1 MRVSSQ
7 RQVTIWFPDAALPA
21 VSPYAPLNAPGAR
34 LAGPPA
40 ASARRAQ
47 AGVCMTL
54 ADPSVVTDQPS
65 ASRNRLVLIVY
76 TAAIFVSALLLFSV
90 QPLFTKMVLPRLGGS
105 PAVWSVAMV
114 FFQSLLLGGYAY
126 AHYLM
131 QLRNRIIPVIVHL
144 VLLVIALLTLPLSIA
159 SGWGDPPTSG
169 YAFWLLG
176 LFAVSIGVP
185 FFALAAN
192 NPLLQA
198 WFVRTGHPNGPDPYF
213 LYASSNIGSFLALL
227 SYPVLLEP
235 MFTLRTQNL
244 IWTGGYG
251 LLILLIAGCGALLL
265 RSPVNAA
272 VDTLAEDTD
281 APAPASIL
289 RARWI
294 FLAAVPSGL
303 LIAVTAH
310 ISTDVAAA
318 PLLWVLPLSLYLLT
332 WVLVFQSRP
341 LLPHRWMLMLQ
352 PLAITGVIVLLAV
365 GGEQNLL
372 LTLGGH
378 QLCFFIIAMACHGEL
393 ARTRPA
399 AKYLTGFYVALS
411 FGGMVG
417 GLFAGL
423 IAPFTFSWIAEYPI
437 LLALAALCRPP
448 GGDERLSRWSA
459 WYWPFLAV
467 LALVLIAPSYSEG
480 KIMAWLDEHRVWVIG
495 AVGVLSALLALGLNA
510 NRWKIFATVAVAL
523 LLIRAYPS
531 DDGRVE
537 TVRSFFGVHKIVVTP
552 HGQYHVLMHGTTI
565 HGAEKFQN
573 DDGTPVTGR
582 PEPITYYHKDGGI
595 GQAISAIRERKGGPL
610 RVAAIGLGSGT
621 LTCASEP
628 GETWKFFEIDQS
640 MVDTARDPRY
650 FTYIQKCEP
659 DLKPVIGDARLTFAR
674 EPDGIYDL
682 IIVDA
687 YSSDAIPIH
696 LATEE
701 AMEIY
706 KDKLAPQGAV
716 LMHVSN
722 RHLELSSVV
731 VGIAD
736 ANDLKSWVYSED
748 SNRDNEYIFS
758 TSVVVS
764 AREEADV
771 GKLASSEQWA
781 LTEADENQRV
791 WTDDY
796 SNVLGAVWRRLRDGE
811 Q

>member
-1 MRVSSQ
+1 M
-7 RQVTIWFPDAALPA
+7 L
-21 VSPYAPLNAPGAR
+21 SP
-34 LAGPPA
+34 
-40 ASARRAQ
+40 
-47 AGVCMTL
+47 
-54 ADPSVVTDQPS
+54 DPSVVTDQPS
-65 ASRNRLVLIVY
+65 ASRNRLVLITY

-131 QLRNRIIPVIVHL
+131 QIRNRWIPAAIHL
-144 VLLVIALLTLPLSIA
+144 VLLVIALLSLPLSIA
-159 SGWGDPPTSG
+159 GGWGEPPTSG

-176 LFAVSIGVP
+176 LFAVSIGLP

-244 IWTGGYG
+244 IWTGTFG
-251 LLILLIAGCGALLL
+251 LLIVLIAACAVLLL
-265 RSPVNAA
+265 RSPVTADA
-272 VDTLAEDTD
+272 DRRSEDTD
-281 APAPASIL
+281 APAPPWPL

-341 LLPHRWMLMLQ
+341 LLPHKWMLMAQ
-352 PLAITGVIVLLAV
+352 PLAITGVIVLLGV
-365 GGEQNLL
+365 GGEQSLL

-378 QLCFFIIAMACHGEL
+378 LACFFIIAMACHGEL

-423 IAPFTFSWIAEYPI
+423 IAPYTFSWIAEYPI
-437 LLALAALCRPP
+437 LVALAALCRPA
-448 GGDERLSRWSA
+448 DSAERFSRWSR
-459 WYWPFLAV
+459 WYWPLLGVLAV
-467 LALVLIAPSYSEG
+467 VLIAPSFGMDKAFGWLTDHRLYVIKTLAVVALVLAILLKIDRWKLAAIVTLALVLI
-480 KIMAWLDEHRVWVIG
+480 RV
-495 AVGVLSALLALGLNA
+495 
-510 NRWKIFATVAVAL
+510 
-523 LLIRAYPS
+523 YPS

-565 HGAEKFQN
+565 HGAEKFLN

-595 GQAISAIRERKGGPL
+595 GQAIAAVRERKGAPL
-610 RVAAIGLGSGT
+610 RVAVIGLGSGT

-640 MVDTARDPRY
+640 MVDTARDPKY
-650 FTYIQKCEP
+650 FTYIQNCEP

-674 EPDGIYDL
+674 EPNGIYDL

-701 AMEIY
+701 AMAIY

-716 LMHVSN
+716 VMHVSN

-736 ANDLKSWVYSED
+736 ANELKSWVYSED
-748 SNRDNEYIFS
+748 SGRDNEYIFA
-758 TSVVVS
+758 TSVVVC

-771 GKLASSEQWA
+771 GKLASSDVWA
-781 LTEADENQRV
+781 ETEADEKQRV

-796 SNVLGAVWRRLRDGE
+796 SNVLGAVYRRLRDGE

>member
-1 MRVSSQ
+1 MSS
-7 RQVTIWFPDAALPA
+7 TDYA
-21 VSPYAPLNAPGAR
+21 VA
-34 LAGPPA
+34 
-40 ASARRAQ
+40 
-47 AGVCMTL
+47 
-54 ADPSVVTDQPS
+54 DQPS
-65 ASRNRLVLIVY
+65 ASRNRLVLLVY

-90 QPLFTKMVLPRLGGS
+90 QPLFTKMVLPRFGGS

-114 FFQSLLLGGYAY
+114 FFQSLLLAGYGY
-126 AHYLM
+126 AHYLI
-131 QLRNRIIPVIVHL
+131 QIPNRRLAVAVHL
-144 VLLVIALLTLPLSIA
+144 LLLVAALLSLPLSIA
-159 SGWGDPPTSG
+159 SGWGEPPNSG

-176 LFAVSIGVP
+176 LFAVSIGLP
-185 FFALAAN
+185 FFALAGN

-198 WFVRTGHPNGPDPYF
+198 WFFRTGHPSGPDPYF

-235 MFTLRTQNL
+235 MFTLRWQNL

-251 LLILLIAGCGALLL
+251 LLVVLIAACAVLLL
-265 RSPVNAA
+265 RSPLVVAGDVPAGDAGAA
-272 VDTLAEDTD
+272 S
-281 APAPASIL
+281 PPWIL

-341 LLPHRWMLMLQ
+341 LLPHRWMLRLQ
-352 PLAITGVIVLLAV
+352 PLAIAGVVVLLAS

-378 QLCFFIIAMACHGEL
+378 QLCFFVIAMACHGEL

-423 IAPFTFSWIAEYPI
+423 IAPFTFSWVAEYPI

-448 GGDERLSRWSA
+448 GEERFARWSG
-459 WYWPFLAV
+459 WYWPILAV
-467 LALVLIAPSYSEG
+467 LALALIAPSYFEG
-480 KIMAWLDEHRVWVIG
+480 KFMTWLDTYRVWMIG
-495 AVGVLSALLALGLNA
+495 AVGVLAAVLALGLNA
-510 NRWKIFATVAVAL
+510 DRWKIFATVVVAL
-523 LLIRAYPS
+523 VLIRAYPA
-531 DDGRVE
+531 DEGRVE
-537 TVRSFFGVHKIVVTP
+537 TVRSFFGVHKIMVTP
-552 HGQYHVLMHGTTI
+552 RGHYHVLMHGTTI
-565 HGAEKFQN
+565 HGAQKFQN
-573 DDGTPVTGR
+573 DDGSPLTGR

-595 GQAISAIRERKGGPL
+595 GQAITSIRERKGGAL
-610 RVAAIGLGSGT
+610 RVAVIGLGAGT

-628 GETWKFFEIDQS
+628 GESWKFFEIDQT
-640 MVDTARDPRY
+640 MVDTARDPKY
-650 FTYIQKCEP
+650 FSYIKNCEP
-659 DLKPVIGDARLTFAR
+659 GLKPVIGDARLTFAK
-674 EPDGIYDL
+674 EPDGAYDL

-701 AMEIY
+701 AMAIY
-706 KDKLAPQGAV
+706 KDKLAPRGAV
-716 LMHVSN
+716 VMHVSN
-722 RHLELSSVV
+722 RHLELVSVI

-736 ANDLKSWVYSED
+736 ANDLKSWVYNED
-748 SNRDNEYIFS
+748 SKRDNEYIFA
-758 TSVVVS
+758 TEVVVS

-771 GKLASSEQWA
+771 GALAASEDWT
-781 LTEADENQRV
+781 LTDADERQRV

-796 SNVLGAVWRRLRDGE
+796 SNVLGAVWRRLRHRE
-811 Q
+811 E

>member
-1 MRVSSQ
+1 
-7 RQVTIWFPDAALPA
+7 
-21 VSPYAPLNAPGAR
+21 
-34 LAGPPA
+34 
-40 ASARRAQ
+40 
-47 AGVCMTL
+47 
-54 ADPSVVTDQPS
+54 
-65 ASRNRLVLIVY
+65 
-76 TAAIFVSALLLFSV
+76 
-90 QPLFTKMVLPRLGGS
+90 MVLPRLGGS

-131 QLRNRIIPVIVHL
+131 QLRNRMIPVVIHL

-159 SGWGDPPTSG
+159 SGWGEPPSSG

-176 LFAVSIGVP
+176 LFAVSIGLP

-251 LLILLIAGCGALLL
+251 LLIVLIAACGVLLL
-265 RSPVNAA
+265 RSPASAA
-272 VDTLAEDTD
+272 VDVLAEDTA
-281 APAPASIL
+281 APAPAWIL

-341 LLPHRWMLMLQ
+341 LLPHKWMLLLQ
-352 PLAITGVIVLLAV
+352 PLAIAGVIVLLAI

-372 LTLGGH
+372 LTLGGN
-378 QLCFFIIAMACHGEL
+378 LLFFFVIAMACHGEL

-448 GGDERLSRWSA
+448 GGDERLPRLE
-459 WYWPFLAV
+459 PLVLAV
-467 LALVLIAPSYSEG
+467 SRRAGGGADRAVLVGWQDHGEPGSSEN
-480 KIMAWLDEHRVWVIG
+480 RVWVIG

-510 NRWKIFATVAVAL
+510 NRWKIFATVVVAL
-523 LLIRAYPS
+523 VLIRVYPA

-552 HGQYHVLMHGTTI
+552 DGQYHVLMHGTTI
-565 HGAEKFQN
+565 HGAQKFQN
-573 DDGTPVTGR
+573 NDGTPVTGR
-582 PEPITYYHKDGGI
+582 PEPISYYHKDGGI
-595 GQAISAIRERKGGPL
+595 GQAITAIRERKGGPL
-610 RVAAIGLGSGT
+610 RVAVIGLGAGT
-621 LTCASEP
+621 LACASEP

-640 MVDTARDPRY
+640 MVDTARDPD
-650 FTYIQKCEP
+650 ILP
-659 DLKPVIGDARLTFAR
+659 
-674 EPDGIYDL
+674 
-682 IIVDA
+682 
-687 YSSDAIPIH
+687 
-696 LATEE
+696 
-701 AMEIY
+701 
-706 KDKLAPQGAV
+706 
-716 LMHVSN
+716 
-722 RHLELSSVV
+722 
-731 VGIAD
+731 
-736 ANDLKSWVYSED
+736 
-748 SNRDNEYIFS
+748 
-758 TSVVVS
+758 TS
-764 AREEADV
+764 RT
-771 GKLASSEQWA
+771 AS
-781 LTEADENQRV
+781 RI
-791 WTDDY
+791 
-796 SNVLGAVWRRLRDGE
+796 
-811 Q
+811 

>member
-1 MRVSSQ
+1 MLHCSHPAPCR
-7 RQVTIWFPDAALPA
+7 ILAAGLSRIQAGVFMSLP
-21 VSPYAPLNAPGAR
+21 L
-34 LAGPPA
+34 PPA
-40 ASARRAQ
+40 ADQ
-47 AGVCMTL
+47 T
-54 ADPSVVTDQPS
+54 SV
-65 ASRNRLVLIVY
+65 SRNRLILTVY
-76 TAAIFVSALLLFSV
+76 TAAIFTSALLLFSV

-114 FFQSLLLGGYAY
+114 FFQSLLLAGYAY

-131 QLRNRIIPVIVHL
+131 QLRNRIVPVAVHL
-144 VLLVIALLTLPLSIA
+144 VLLVIALLTLPLGIA
-159 SGWGDPPTSG
+159 NGWGEPPTSG

-176 LFAVSIGVP
+176 LFAASIGLP

-235 MFTLRTQNL
+235 MFTLRTQNF
-244 IWTGGYG
+244 IWTGLYG
-251 LLILLIAGCGALLL
+251 LLILLIAGCGVLLL
-265 RSPVNAA
+265 RSPANIVVEQNH
-272 VDTLAEDTD
+272 DTG
-281 APAPASIL
+281 APAPPWAL

-341 LLPHRWMLMLQ
+341 LLPHKWVLMLQ
-352 PLAITGVIVLLAV
+352 PLAISGVIVLLAV

-378 QLCFFIIAMACHGEL
+378 LLCFFIIAMACHGEL

-423 IAPFTFSWIAEYPI
+423 IAPYAFSWIAEYPI
-437 LLALAALCRPP
+437 LVALAVLCRPP
-448 GGDERLSRWSA
+448 ADERWPQLSRWVWPLLAAIAVALLAPSYSGGKVFAWLDGHRVYVISA
-459 WYWPFLAV
+459 IAIAGMIAAILLKMDRAKLAGIAI
-467 LALVLIAPSYSEG
+467 LALVLI
-480 KIMAWLDEHRVWVIG
+480 RV
-495 AVGVLSALLALGLNA
+495 
-510 NRWKIFATVAVAL
+510 
-523 LLIRAYPS
+523 YPA

-537 TVRSFFGVHKIVVTP
+537 TVRSFFGVHKIVMTSN
-552 HGQYHVLMHGTTI
+552 GQYHVLMHGTTI
-565 HGAEKFQN
+565 HGAEKFRN
-573 DDGTPVTGR
+573 GDGSPVTGR
-582 PEPITYYHKDGGI
+582 PEPITYYHQDGGI
-595 GQAISAIRERKGGPL
+595 GQAISAIRARKGGPI
-610 RVAAIGLGSGT
+610 RVAVIGLGAGT
-621 LTCASEP
+621 LACASQP
-628 GETWKFFEIDQS
+628 GEDWKFFEIDQT
-640 MVDTARDPRY
+640 MVDTARDPKY
-650 FTYIQKCEP
+650 FTFIQNCEP
-659 DLKPVIGDARLTFAR
+659 DLKPVIGDARQTFAK

-701 AMEIY
+701 AMGIY
-706 KDKLAPQGAV
+706 KQKLAPQGAV

-748 SNRDNEYIFS
+748 SGRDNEYIFS

-771 GKLASSEQWA
+771 GALASSDKWA
-781 LTEADENQRV
+781 LTESEDNQRV

>member
-1 MRVSSQ
+1 MSSSE
-7 RQVTIWFPDAALPA
+7 TSAAPD
-21 VSPYAPLNAPGAR
+21 
-34 LAGPPA
+34 
-40 ASARRAQ
+40 
-47 AGVCMTL
+47 
-54 ADPSVVTDQPS
+54 PS

-114 FFQSLLLGGYAY
+114 FFQSLLLAGYAY

-131 QLRNRIIPVIVHL
+131 RLRNRMIPVAVHL

-159 SGWGDPPTSG
+159 SGWGEPPSSG

-176 LFAVSIGVP
+176 LFAVSIGLP

-244 IWTGGYG
+244 IWTGFYG
-251 LLILLIAGCGALLL
+251 LLIVLIGACGVLLL
-265 RSPVNAA
+265 RSPATAA
-272 VDTLAEDTD
+272 VDVLAEDTD
-281 APAPASIL
+281 APAPAWIL

-341 LLPHRWMLMLQ
+341 LLPHKWMLMAQ
-352 PLAITGVIVLLAV
+352 PLAIAGVVVLLAV

-378 QLCFFIIAMACHGEL
+378 QLCFFVIAMACHGEL

-437 LLALAALCRPP
+437 LLAMAALCRPP
-448 GGDERLSRWSA
+448 GGAERLPGWSRW
-459 WYWPFLAV
+459 YLPFLAV
-467 LALVLIAPSYSEG
+467 LAVILIAPSWSDG
-480 KIMAWLDEHRVWVIG
+480 KVMQWLNDHRVWVIG

-510 NRWKIFATVAVAL
+510 NRWKIFATVVVAL
-523 LLIRAYPS
+523 VLLRAYPS

-573 DDGTPVTGR
+573 DDGTPLTGR
-582 PEPITYYHKDGGI
+582 PEPISYYHKDGGI
-595 GQAISAIRERKGGPL
+595 GQAITAIRERKGGPI
-610 RVAAIGLGSGT
+610 RVAVIGLGSGT
-621 LTCASEP
+621 LTCASMP

-640 MVDTARDPRY
+640 MVDTARDPKY
-650 FTYIQKCEP
+650 FTYIQQCEP
-659 DLKPVIGDARLTFAR
+659 DLKPVMGDARLTFAR

-701 AMEIY
+701 AMKIY

-731 VGIAD
+731 VGIAE

-748 SNRDNEYIFS
+748 SNRDNEYIFA
-758 TSVVVS
+758 TTVVVS

-771 GKLASSEQWA
+771 GKLASSDLWA
-781 LTEADENQRV
+781 LTEADQKQRV

-796 SNVLGAVWRRLRDGE
+796 SNVLGAVYRRLRDGE

>member
-1 MRVSSQ
+1 MRFKSGPHLLSV
-7 RQVTIWFPDAALPA
+7 
-21 VSPYAPLNAPGAR
+21 PGT
-34 LAGPPA
+34 
-40 ASARRAQ
+40 SATQ
-47 AGVCMTL
+47 AGVFMSSPT
-54 ADPSVVTDQPS
+54 PSVTVPN
-65 ASRNRLVLIVY
+65 NRLILIVY
-76 TAAIFVSALLLFSV
+76 TAAIFTSALLVFSV

-114 FFQSLLLGGYAY
+114 FFQSLLLAGYVY
-126 AHYLM
+126 AHVLM
-131 QLRNRIIPVIVHL
+131 QARNRVIPVAVHL
-144 VLLVIALLTLPLSIA
+144 VLLVIALLTLPLGIA
-159 SGWGDPPTSG
+159 SGWGEPPGSG
-169 YAFWLLG
+169 YAVWLLG
-176 LFAVSIGVP
+176 LFMVSIGLP

-192 NPLLQA
+192 NPMLQA
-198 WFVRTGHPNGPDPYF
+198 WFVRTGHPDGPDPYF

-235 MFTLRTQNL
+235 AFSLRTQNL
-244 IWTGGYG
+244 IWTGLYG
-251 LLILLIAGCGALLL
+251 VLILLIAGCGVLLL
-265 RSPVNAA
+265 RSPLSA
-272 VDTLAEDTD
+272 VAVQRDDAD
-281 APAPASIL
+281 APAPAWAVRL
-289 RARWI
+289 RWI

-341 LLPHRWMLMLQ
+341 LLPHQWVLALQ
-352 PLAITGVIVLLAV
+352 PLAIAGVIVLLAF

-378 QLCFFIIAMACHGEL
+378 QLCFFVIAMACHGEL
-393 ARTRPA
+393 ARTRPP

-411 FGGMVG
+411 FGGMIG

-423 IAPFTFSWIAEYPI
+423 IAPFIFSWIAEYPI
-437 LLALAALCRPP
+437 LIALAALCRPP
-448 GGDERLSRWSA
+448 ARERLPRWSRWV
-459 WYWPFLAV
+459 WPLLVALAV
-467 LALVLIAPSYSEG
+467 ALLAPSWSG
-480 KIMAWLDEHRVWVIG
+480 GRIFSWLDDHRVWMIG

-510 NRWKIFATVAVAL
+510 NRGKIFATVVLAL
-523 LLIRAYPS
+523 VLIRIYPA

-537 TVRSFFGVHKIVVTP
+537 TVRSFFGVHKIVETAN
-552 HGQYHVLMHGTTI
+552 GQYHVLMHGTTI
-565 HGAEKFQN
+565 HGAEKFRN
-573 DDGTPVTGR
+573 ADGTPVAGP

-595 GQAISAIRERKGGPL
+595 GQAISAIRERKGAPL
-610 RVAAIGLGSGT
+610 RVAVIGLGAGT
-621 LTCASEP
+621 LACASEP
-628 GETWKFFEIDQS
+628 GEDWKFFEIDQT
-640 MVDTARDPRY
+640 MVDTARDPKY
-650 FTYIQKCEP
+650 FTYIRDCEP
-659 DLKPVIGDARLTFAR
+659 DLKPVIGDARLTFAK
-674 EPDGIYDL
+674 EPDGVYDL

-701 AMEIY
+701 AMAIY
-706 KDKLAPQGAV
+706 KRKLASQGAV
-716 LMHVSN
+716 VMHVSN

-736 ANDLKSWVYSED
+736 ANDLKSWVFSED
-748 SNRDNEYIFS
+748 SGRDNEYIFS
-758 TSVVVS
+758 TTVVVS

-771 GKLASSEQWA
+771 GTLASSDKWA
-781 LTEADENQRV
+781 LTEADDNQRV

>member
-1 MRVSSQ
+1 MHSPDPTA
-7 RQVTIWFPDAALPA
+7 VT
-21 VSPYAPLNAPGAR
+21 GR
-34 LAGPPA
+34 PA
-40 ASARRAQ
+40 AR
-47 AGVCMTL
+47 
-54 ADPSVVTDQPS
+54 
-65 ASRNRLVLIVY
+65 RNRLVLAVY
-76 TAAIFVSALLLFSV
+76 TMAIFVSALLLFSV

-114 FFQSLLLGGYAY
+114 FFQTLLLAGYAY
-126 AHYLM
+126 AHYLT
-131 QLRNRIIPVIVHL
+131 QIRNRVIAVVVHL
-144 VLLVIALLTLPLSIA
+144 ALLVIAWLTLPLSIA
-159 SGWGDPPTSG
+159 GGWGEPPASG

-176 LFAVSIGVP
+176 LFAVSIGLP

-198 WFVRTGHPNGPDPYF
+198 WFVRTGHPSGPDPYF

-244 IWTGGYG
+244 IWTSLYG
-251 LLILLIAGCGALLL
+251 LLIVLIAACGALLL
-265 RSPVNAA
+265 RSPAVAA
-272 VDTLAEDTD
+272 VDAQAADV
-281 APAPASIL
+281 PATPPPWLL

-341 LLPHRWMLMLQ
+341 LLPHRWMLRLQ
-352 PLAITGVIVLLAV
+352 PLAIAGVIVLLAV

-378 QLCFFIIAMACHGEL
+378 QLCFFVIAMACHGEL

-437 LLALAALCRPP
+437 LLALAALCRPA
-448 GGDERLSRWSA
+448 GGHERFSRWSR
-459 WYWPFLAV
+459 WYWPFVAV
-467 LALVLIAPSYSEG
+467 LAVALIAPAYADG
-480 KIMAWLDEHRVWVIG
+480 KVTSWLGAHRVWMIG
-495 AVGVLSALLALGLNA
+495 AIGVLSALLALGLNA
-510 NRWKIFATVAVAL
+510 SRWKIFATVALAL
-523 LLIRAYPS
+523 VLIRAYPS
-531 DDGRVE
+531 DNGRVE

-552 HGQYHVLMHGTTI
+552 SGQYHVLMHGTTI

-573 DDGTPVTGR
+573 EDGTPLTGR

-595 GQAISAIRERKGGPL
+595 GRAITAIRARKGSPL
-610 RVAAIGLGSGT
+610 RVAVIGLGAGT
-621 LTCASEP
+621 LACASAP
-628 GETWKFFEIDQS
+628 GETWKFFEIDQT
-640 MVDTARDPRY
+640 MVDTARDPKY
-650 FTYIQKCEP
+650 FTYITRCQP

-682 IIVDA
+682 IIIDA

-696 LATEE
+696 LATKE
-701 AMEIY
+701 AMAIY
-706 KDKLAPQGAV
+706 KDKLAAQGAV
-716 LMHVSN
+716 LVHVSN
-722 RHLELSSVV
+722 RHLELSSVI

-736 ANDLKSWVYSED
+736 ANDLESWVYSED
-748 SNRDNEYIFS
+748 SGRDDEYIFA
-758 TSVVVS
+758 TSVVVC

-771 GKLASSEQWA
+771 GELALSDFWA
-781 LTEADENQRV
+781 KTAANEKQRV

>member
-1 MRVSSQ
+1 MISSELS
-7 RQVTIWFPDAALPA
+7 VAAEQSA
-21 VSPYAPLNAPGAR
+21 V
-34 LAGPPA
+34 
-40 ASARRAQ
+40 
-47 AGVCMTL
+47 
-54 ADPSVVTDQPS
+54 
-65 ASRNRLVLIVY
+65 SRNRLILVVY
-76 TAAIFVSALLLFSV
+76 TLAIFVSALLLFSV

-131 QLRNRIIPVIVHL
+131 QLRNRMIPVVAHL
-144 VLLVIALLTLPLSIA
+144 ALLVVALLTLPLSIA
-159 SGWGDPPTSG
+159 SGWGEPPTSG

-176 LFAVSIGVP
+176 LFAVSIGLP

-198 WFVRTGHPNGPDPYF
+198 WFVRSGHPNGPDPYF

-244 IWTGGYG
+244 IWTSGYG
-251 LLILLIAGCGALLL
+251 LLIILIGACGVLLL
-265 RSPVNAA
+265 RSPMTSA
-272 VDTLAEDTD
+272 VDMLAGDTD
-281 APAPASIL
+281 APAPAWML

-341 LLPHRWMLMLQ
+341 LLPHKWMLLAQ
-352 PLAITGVIVLLAV
+352 PLAIAGVIVLLAF

-378 QLCFFIIAMACHGEL
+378 QLCFFVIAMACHGEL

-399 AKYLTGFYVALS
+399 ARYLTGFYVALS

-448 GGDERLSRWSA
+448 GGDARLPRWSG

-467 LALVLIAPSYSEG
+467 LAVALIAPSYSPG
-480 KIMAWLDEHRVWVIG
+480 KVMAWLDDHRVWMIG
-495 AVGVLSALLALGLNA
+495 AVGGLSALLALGLNA
-510 NRWKIFATVAVAL
+510 SRWKIFATVAVAL
-523 LLIRAYPS
+523 VLLRVYPS

-552 HGQYHVLMHGTTI
+552 NGQYHVLMHGTTI
-565 HGAEKFQN
+565 HGAEKFKN
-573 DDGTPVTGR
+573 DDTSPVTGR
-582 PEPITYYHKDGGI
+582 PEAITYYHKDGGI
-595 GQAISAIRERKGGPL
+595 GQAVSAIRARKGGPI
-610 RVAAIGLGSGT
+610 RVAVIGLGAGT

-628 GETWKFFEIDQS
+628 GEDWKFFEIDQT

-650 FTYIQKCEP
+650 FTFIQNCEP
-659 DLKPVIGDARLTFAR
+659 DLKPVIGDARLTFAK

-706 KDKLAPQGAV
+706 KQKLAPQGAV
-716 LMHVSN
+716 VMHVSN

-731 VGIAD
+731 VGIAE
-736 ANDLKSWVYSED
+736 ANDMKSWVYSED
-748 SNRDNEYIFS
+748 SGRDNEYIFS

-771 GKLASSEQWA
+771 GKLASSDQWA

>member
-1 MRVSSQ
+1 MTSSLPADAAPSAT
-7 RQVTIWFPDAALPA
+7 RNRAVLAVYTVTIF
-21 VSPYAPLNAPGAR
+21 
-34 LAGPPA
+34 
-40 ASARRAQ
+40 
-47 AGVCMTL
+47 T
-54 ADPSVVTDQPS
+54 
-65 ASRNRLVLIVY
+65 
-76 TAAIFVSALLLFSV
+76 SALLLFSV

-105 PAVWSVAMV
+105 PAEWSVAMV

-126 AHYLM
+126 AHVLM
-131 QLRNRIIPVIVHL
+131 TLKNRLAPVAIHL
-144 VLLVIALLTLPLSIA
+144 VLLAVAFAFLPLSIG
-159 SGWGDPPTSG
+159 SGWAEPPASG

-176 LFAVSIGVP
+176 LFAASIGLP

-192 NPLLQA
+192 NPMLQA
-198 WFVRTGHPNGPDPYF
+198 WFVRTGHPQGPDPYF

-235 MFTLRTQNL
+235 MLTLHMQNL
-244 IWTGGYG
+244 LWTVGYG
-251 LLILLIAGCGALLL
+251 LLILLIAACGFLLL
-265 RSPVNAA
+265 R
-272 VDTLAEDTD
+272 
-281 APAPASIL
+281 APPMAIALNESNETALPPSWL
-289 RARWI
+289 QWGRWV

-318 PLLWVLPLSLYLLT
+318 PLRWALPLSLYLLT

-341 LLPHRWMLMLQ
+341 LLPHKWMLLLQ
-352 PLAITGVIVLLAV
+352 PIAIAGVAFLLAF

-378 QLCFFIIAMACHGEL
+378 QLCFFVIAMACHGEL

-437 LLALAALCRPP
+437 LLAAAALCRPS
-448 GGDERLSRWSA
+448 GNERLPRWSA
-459 WYWPFLAV
+459 WYWPLLAV
-467 LALVLIAPSYSEG
+467 LAVALIAPTYTTG
-480 KIMAWLDEHRVWVIG
+480 KLFIWLDTNRVWVIG
-495 AVGVLSALLALGLNA
+495 AVGVLSALLALGFNA
-510 NRWKIFATVAVAL
+510 NRWKIFATVVVAL
-523 LLIRAYPS
+523 VLLRAYPA
-531 DDGRVE
+531 DEGRVE
-537 TVRSFFGVHKIVVTP
+537 TVRSCFGVHKIVVTP
-552 HGQYHVLMHGTTI
+552 NGQYHVLMHGTTI

-610 RVAAIGLGSGT
+610 RVAVIGLGSGT
-621 LTCASEP
+621 LTCASDP
-628 GETWKFFEIDQS
+628 GEDWKFFEIDQS
-640 MVDTARDPRY
+640 MVDTAKDPKY
-650 FTYIQKCEP
+650 FTYIQNCEP
-659 DLKPVIGDARLTFAR
+659 NLRPVIGDARLTFAR
-674 EPDGIYDL
+674 EPDGTYDM

-706 KDKLAPQGAV
+706 KAKLAPQGAV
-716 LMHVSN
+716 VMHVSD
-722 RHLELSSVV
+722 RHLELESVV
-731 VGIAD
+731 VGIAE

-748 SNRDNEYIFS
+748 SNRDNEYIFA

-764 AREEADV
+764 AREEVDV
-771 GKLASSEQWA
+771 GKLASSDKWA
-781 LTEADENQRV
+781 LTEAEDHLQI

-796 SNVLGAVWRRLRDGE
+796 SNVLGAVWR
-811 Q
+811 

>member
-1 MRVSSQ
+1 MSS
-7 RQVTIWFPDAALPA
+7 PE
-21 VSPYAPLNAPGAR
+21 
-34 LAGPPA
+34 
-40 ASARRAQ
+40 
-47 AGVCMTL
+47 
-54 ADPSVVTDQPS
+54 PS
-65 ASRNRLVLIVY
+65 AARDQRPASRYRLVLVAY
-76 TAAIFVSALLLFSV
+76 PSSIFLSALLLFSV

-114 FFQSLLLGGYAY
+114 FFQSLLLAGYAY
-126 AHYLM
+126 AHFLM
-131 QLRNRIIPVIVHL
+131 QIKNRVIPVAVHL
-144 VLLVIALLTLPLSIA
+144 ALLVVAISTLPLSIA
-159 SGWGDPPTSG
+159 SSWGDPPTSG

-176 LFAVSIGVP
+176 LFLVSIGLP

-198 WFVRTGHPNGPDPYF
+198 WFVRTGHPAGPDPYF

-235 MFTLRTQNL
+235 MFSLRTQNL
-244 IWTGGYG
+244 MWTGGYG
-251 LLILLIAGCGALLL
+251 LLILLIGACGLLLL
-265 RSPVNAA
+265 RSKALAA
-272 VDTLAEDTD
+272 ADLATEETP
-281 APAPASIL
+281 APAPSLSL

-341 LLPHRWMLMLQ
+341 LLPHKWMLSLQ

-372 LTLGGH
+372 LTLGRH
-378 QLCFFIIAMACHGEL
+378 QLCFFVIAMACHGEL

-423 IAPFTFSWIAEYPI
+423 IAPYAFSWVAEYPI

-448 GGDERLSRWSA
+448 RGKERFPRWSG

-467 LALVLIAPSYSEG
+467 LAVALIAPSYSEG
-480 KIMAWLDEHRVWVIG
+480 KIMTWLDAHRVWVIG

-523 LLIRAYPS
+523 VLIRAYPA

-565 HGAEKFQN
+565 HGAEKFLN
-573 DDGTPVTGR
+573 DDGTPLTGR
-582 PEPITYYHKDGGI
+582 PEPISYYHKDGGI
-595 GQAISAIRERKGGPL
+595 GRAITAVRERKAAPLQVAVIGG
-610 RVAAIGLGSGT
+610 GSG
-621 LTCASEP
+621 P
-628 GETWKFFEIDQS
+628 
-640 MVDTARDPRY
+640 
-650 FTYIQKCEP
+650 
-659 DLKPVIGDARLTFAR
+659 
-674 EPDGIYDL
+674 
-682 IIVDA
+682 
-687 YSSDAIPIH
+687 
-696 LATEE
+696 
-701 AMEIY
+701 
-706 KDKLAPQGAV
+706 
-716 LMHVSN
+716 
-722 RHLELSSVV
+722 
-731 VGIAD
+731 
-736 ANDLKSWVYSED
+736 
-748 SNRDNEYIFS
+748 
-758 TSVVVS
+758 
-764 AREEADV
+764 
-771 GKLASSEQWA
+771 
-781 LTEADENQRV
+781 
-791 WTDDY
+791 
-796 SNVLGAVWRRLRDGE
+796 
-811 Q
+811 

>member
-1 MRVSSQ
+1 MNS
-7 RQVTIWFPDAALPA
+7 PD
-21 VSPYAPLNAPGAR
+21 R
-34 LAGPPA
+34 
-40 ASARRAQ
+40 SA
-47 AGVCMTL
+47 
-54 ADPSVVTDQPS
+54 VTDQPS
-65 ASRNRLVLIVY
+65 IRRNRLVLIVY
-76 TAAIFVSALLLFSV
+76 TSAIFVSALLLFSV

-114 FFQSLLLGGYAY
+114 FFQSLLLAGYAY

-131 QLRNRIIPVIVHL
+131 QIRNRMIPVAVHL
-144 VLLVIALLTLPLSIA
+144 VLLVVALLTLPLSIA
-159 SGWGDPPTSG
+159 GGWGEPPTSG

-176 LFAVSIGVP
+176 LFAVSIGLP

-244 IWTGGYG
+244 LWTSGYG
-251 LLILLIAGCGALLL
+251 LLIVLIASCGLLLL
-265 RSPVNAA
+265 RSPANAA
-272 VDTLAEDTD
+272 VDMPTAETD
-281 APAPASIL
+281 APAPPWVS

-341 LLPHRWMLMLQ
+341 LLPHKWMLMLQ
-352 PLAITGVIVLLAV
+352 PLAIAGVIVLLAF

-378 QLCFFIIAMACHGEL
+378 QVCFFVIAMACHGEL

-399 AKYLTGFYVALS
+399 ARYLTGFYVALS

-423 IAPFTFSWIAEYPI
+423 IAPYTFSWIAEYPI
-437 LLALAALCRPP
+437 LLALVALCRPP
-448 GGDERLSRWSA
+448 GGKERLPRWTS

-467 LALVLIAPSYSEG
+467 LAVALIAPSYSEG
-480 KIMAWLDEHRVWVIG
+480 KISTWLDEHRVWVIG

-523 LLIRAYPS
+523 VLIRAYPA

-573 DDGTPVTGR
+573 DDGTPITGR

-595 GQAISAIRERKGGPL
+595 GQAIAAVRERKGGPL
-610 RVAAIGLGSGT
+610 RVAVIGLGAGT

-628 GETWKFFEIDQS
+628 GENWKFFEIDQS
-640 MVDTARDPRY
+640 MVDTARDPKY
-650 FTYIQKCEP
+650 FTYIRNCAP
-659 DLKPVIGDARLTFAR
+659 DLKPVIGDARLTFAK

-706 KDKLAPQGAV
+706 KAKLAPQGAV
-716 LMHVSN
+716 MMHVSN

-731 VGIAD
+731 VGIAE

-748 SNRDNEYIFS
+748 SGRDNEYIFS

-771 GKLASSEQWA
+771 GRLASSEQWA
-781 LTEADENQRV
+781 LEEADEKQRV

-796 SNVLGAVWRRLRDGE
+796 SNVLGAVLRRLRDGE